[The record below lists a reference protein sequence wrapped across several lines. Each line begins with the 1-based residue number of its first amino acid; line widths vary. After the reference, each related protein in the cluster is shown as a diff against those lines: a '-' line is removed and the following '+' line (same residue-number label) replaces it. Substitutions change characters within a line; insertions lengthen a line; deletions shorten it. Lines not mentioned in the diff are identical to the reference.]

1 MNVERFFK
9 FTVVAL
15 MGPFLLTNCSDDEES
30 PATLDET
37 DYHDEQT
44 DINITTTYV
53 VDYPKMVGIKG
64 TTITSEDTI
73 GSFIKGRIVTLSDYE
88 ISAYLVTK
96 DLYFK
101 TMFDDKSANANPS
114 SCDFNSDYQGLIATG
129 EIDSLRPVETVS
141 WFDAVYFCNRLSLI
155 HGYEPVYT
163 ITDITRDKE
172 KSIISAKVSQNLNKN
187 GYRLPTESEWEF
199 AARGGDTNKDDW
211 NYYYSGEPSNIPGEA
226 MDSAMDA
233 IGWYNCNAETGITT
247 GRNPSTMH
255 GTHQVGLK
263 KPNKLG
269 IYDMSGNLFEWC
281 SDWDSD
287 LITETVV
294 NPEGPMSGEKKIL
307 RGGSWLHGWAI
318 YCGVRQKLSSAPENR
333 KDYYGFRLARS
344 MR

>member
-64 TTITSEDTI
+64 TTITSEDTM
-73 GSFIKGRIVTLSDYE
+73 GAFVKGRIVTLSDYE

-114 SCDFNSDYQGLIATG
+114 SCDFNNDYQGLIATG

-172 KSIISAKVSQNLNKN
+172 KTIISAKVSQNLNKN

-199 AARGGDTNKDDW
+199 AARGGDANKDDW

-263 KPNKLG
+263 KPNRLG

-281 SDWDSD
+281 SD
-287 LITETVV
+287 
-294 NPEGPMSGEKKIL
+294 
-307 RGGSWLHGWAI
+307 
-318 YCGVRQKLSSAPENR
+318 
-333 KDYYGFRLARS
+333 
-344 MR
+344 